1 VKTVARAATAD
12 ASQLRKANPYGNLG
26 RISRLLAPAVARP
39 FAILESVVLVVL
51 ALVVC
56 KILVPFDPLLLHAA
70 FPWFWLVPLVLALR
84 YGTLLAVLA
93 GCLMLGAWYVLYPAG
108 SPWPSLYFAGGLIQT
123 IIAGHFGDTWGSR
136 ARHTTALNNY
146 LNDRLVALTDSH
158 YLLRLSHERLEKDL
172 LSKPTTLRDAIL
184 ELRRL
189 SIAGGG
195 EQTSAQTHGNATPSL
210 GAAHGLLEFIGRAC
224 QLEVAALYPVTG
236 VRIGETPAAHIGDP
250 FPLNRDDAMVTHAI
264 ETMGVAHLK
273 NVEANNN
280 AAQPISEYLVCAPLL
295 SADGELRA
303 LLIVKRMP
311 FLSLNFDN
319 LQMLLVLLSYYADGV
334 GHSVMVRHIIDA
346 LPECPPEF
354 ALDMSRLTRLRQRT
368 EIESS
373 LAALVFPR
381 DEEGDSLFEHVTRRR
396 RSLDVS
402 WAVRNDRY
410 SVLVNL
416 MPATNAAGV
425 GGYLAR
431 IESSLAAQFNSDF
444 ERSRIAVHTVVL
456 DGVDPAG
463 VLKRLLQRSG
473 IDA

>member
-1 VKTVARAATAD
+1 MKTVAGAAVQD
-12 ASQLRKANPYGNLG
+12 SSQLRKANPYGNLG
-26 RISRLLAPAVARP
+26 RIRRLLAPAVARP
-39 FAILESVVLVVL
+39 FAVLESV
-51 ALVVC
+51 ALVV
-56 KILVPFDPLLLHAA
+56 ITLAVFRALVPADPLLLHTG
-70 FPWFWLVPLVLALR
+70 FPWFWLIPLLLALR
-84 YGTLLAVLA
+84 YGTLLALLC
-93 GCLMLGAWYVLYPAG
+93 GCLMLGAWHLFYPSTSG
-108 SPWPSLYFAGGLIQT
+108 WPSMYFAGGLIQT
-123 IIAGHFGDTWGSR
+123 IIAGHFGDTWGAR
-136 ARHTTALNNY
+136 AMHTTALNNY

-189 SIAGGG
+189 SIAGDS
-195 EQTSAQTHGNATPSL
+195 EQTVAQSHGKAGPEL

-224 QLEVAALYPVTG
+224 QLEVAALYPVKSLR
-236 VRIGETPAAHIGDP
+236 VADKPAAQIGDP
-250 FPLNRDDAMVTHAI
+250 FSLNRDDPLVTHAI
-264 ETMGVAHLK
+264 DTMGVAHLK
-273 NVEANNN
+273 NVQ
-280 AAQPISEYLVCAPLL
+280 AAQPASEYLVCAPLL

-303 LLIVKRMP
+303 MLIVKRMP

-319 LQMLLVLLSYYADGV
+319 LQLLLVLLSYYADGV
-334 GHSVMVRHIIDA
+334 GHSDMVRTIVGA

-354 ALDMSRLTRLRQRT
+354 ALDMSRLTRLRQRADV
-368 EIESS
+368 ESS
-373 LAALVFPR
+373 MVALVFPH
-381 DEEGDSLFEHVTRRR
+381 DEAGDSLFEHVMRRR
-396 RSLDVS
+396 RSLDVL

-416 MPATNAAGV
+416 MPATDAAGV

-456 DGVDPAG
+456 DGFDPAG
-463 VLKRLLQRSG
+463 TLKRLLQRSG

>member
-1 VKTVARAATAD
+1 VKTVARAAAPD
-12 ASQLRKANPYGNLG
+12 SSQLRKANPYGNLG
-26 RISRLLAPAVARP
+26 KIRRFLAPAVVRP
-39 FAILESVVLVVL
+39 SAILESVGLLVIAIAL
-51 ALVVC
+51 CRALV
-56 KILVPFDPLLLHAA
+56 PADPLLLHAA
-70 FPWFWLVPLVLALR
+70 FPWFWLVPLILALR
-84 YGTLLAVLA
+84 YGTLLALLSSA
-93 GCLMLGAWYVLYPAG
+93 ILMLSAWYFLYPPNG
-108 SPWPSLYFAGGLIQT
+108 TWPSLYFAGGLIQT

-189 SIAGGG
+189 SIAGDS
-195 EQTSAQTHGNATPSL
+195 EQSTLQSRGNSGPAL

-224 QLEVAALYPVTG
+224 QLEVAALYPVKDL
-236 VRIGETPAAHIGDP
+236 RIGDTPAAEIGDP
-250 FPLNRDDAMVTHAI
+250 FPLKRDDAMVIHAI

-273 NVEANNN
+273 NVN
-280 AAQPISEYLVCAPLL
+280 AALPASEYLVCAPLL

-368 EIESS
+368 DVESS

-416 MPATNAAGV
+416 MPATDAAGV

-431 IESSLAAQFNSDF
+431 IESSLAAQFSSDF

-456 DGVDPAG
+456 DGIDPAG
-463 VLKRLLQRSG
+463 VLTRLLQRSG
-473 IDA
+473 IDV